1 MPFTFKRLSIPDVV
15 LVQAEYWPDERGFVL
30 ESFNEFAF
38 ASSGIMT
45 NRFVQDKCSHS
56 RRGVLRG
63 LHYQKDPYAQAK
75 LVMATRGEI
84 FDVAVDMRRNSP
96 TYGRWVAEVLS
107 DQNHRMLYVPE
118 GFAHGT
124 YVQSD
129 VADIVYKTSRDYSPE
144 NERGIIW
151 NDPDINVRWP
161 TGDPLLSEKDRH
173 QSLLRDADNNF
184 VWQKPADRR

>member
-1 MPFTFKRLSIPDVV
+1 MPFTFKRTSIPDVV

-38 ASSGIMT
+38 ASGGIVT
-45 NRFVQDKCSHS
+45 RFVQDKCSRS
-56 RRGVLRG
+56 CGGVLRG
-63 LHYQKDPYAQAK
+63 LHYQKDPHAQAK

-84 FDVAVDMRRNSP
+84 FDVAVDIRRGSP
-96 TYGRWVAEVLS
+96 TYGRWVGEVLS
-107 DQNHRMLYVPE
+107 DQNHRMLYVPA

-129 VADIVYKTSRDYSPE
+129 MADIAYKTSNDYSPE

-161 TGDPLLSEKDRH
+161 TGDPLLSEKDQR
-173 QSLLRDADNNF
+173 QSFLRDADNNF
-184 VWQKPADRR
+184 VWQQSADQK